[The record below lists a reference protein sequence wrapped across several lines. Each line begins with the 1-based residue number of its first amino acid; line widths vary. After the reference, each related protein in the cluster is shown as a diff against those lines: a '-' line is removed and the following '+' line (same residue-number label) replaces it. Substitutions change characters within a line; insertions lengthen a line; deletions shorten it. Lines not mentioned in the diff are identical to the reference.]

1 MHLGMYTWFRTV
13 VVRWADNNNQK
24 LVIYWFTHKHLYI
37 LQKLVE
43 KKSIESYFKQAPCQ
57 TEHLWDVVE
66 PYNCLVRKC
75 MFCRCVK

>member
-43 KKSIESYFKQAPCQ
+43 KKIY
-57 TEHLWDVVE
+57 
-66 PYNCLVRKC
+66 
-75 MFCRCVK
+75 